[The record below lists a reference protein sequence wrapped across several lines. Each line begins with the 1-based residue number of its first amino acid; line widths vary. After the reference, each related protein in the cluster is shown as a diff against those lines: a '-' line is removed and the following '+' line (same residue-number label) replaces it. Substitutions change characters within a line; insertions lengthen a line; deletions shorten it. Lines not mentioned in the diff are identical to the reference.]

1 MIKLIKFFISVIMLF
16 TIVSIPQDVAKA
28 NNVSILK
35 KVPQEPGLPGG
46 AVPPGGGIAPKP
58 KPTPKPKPSKPKL
71 PAKGF
76 KTGAEGEKYLNDLL
90 NGNGHKTYKTKY
102 GKRVADVYVK
112 KNNWIHESKVGY
124 ASKTKFI
131 KKQVKKDAWLKK
143 EKVVKGVKWHFFKSA
158 KTGKIGASKPLLQYL
173 KENKIPYEIHKK

>member
-1 MIKLIKFFISVIMLF
+1 MKKTVQFIMASMIALAMFFTTYQVQQPLDKDLKGISF
-16 TIVSIPQDVAKA
+16 NEQTAEAK
-28 NNVSILK
+28 
-35 KVPQEPGLPGG
+35 GF
-46 AVPPGGGIAPKP
+46 KP
-58 KPTPKPKPSKPKL
+58 KPKPKPSKPKL
-71 PAKGF
+71 PKEGF
-76 KTGAEGEKYLNDLL
+76 KSGADGEKYLNDLL

-143 EKVVKGVKWHFFKSA
+143 EKEVKGVKWHFFKSA

-173 KENKIPYEIHKK
+173 KDNKIPYEIHKK